1 MLKDAPIAPTI
12 PASDMAVAKQFY
24 GETLGLGDSQEFPD
38 GSLMFNCGQGTSLLV
53 YSTAQN
59 AGKSPATCAGWNVT
73 DIEAVVAGLTQKGVT
88 FEQYDQPPVKTDEH
102 GIATLGDLKAAWFK
116 DPDGNIL
123 AVNQM
128 M

>member
-1 MLKDAPIAPTI
+1 MLKDSPIAPTI
-12 PASDMAVAKQFY
+12 PASNIDTAKKFY
-24 GETLGLGDSQEFPD
+24 GETLGLGDGQEFPD

-53 YSTAQN
+53 YATTEN

-73 DIEAVVAGLTQKGVT
+73 DIEKVVADLTDKGVT
-88 FEQYDQPPVKTDEH
+88 FEQYDQDPIKTDAK

-123 AVNQM
+123 AINQM
-128 M
+128 